1 MRTSELVDLSFAEMA
16 DKLVVKFGPARP
28 SEKLMK
34 KAVVWSGTHIHG
46 LFLDHYYLNVK
57 SFEDSVMWRELL
69 LEELRAAADRR
80 YGVS

>member
-1 MRTSELVDLSFAEMA
+1 MA

-34 KAVVWSGTHIHG
+34 RAIVWSGTNMHG
-46 LFLDHYYLNVK
+46 LFLAHYYLNVK
-57 SFEDSVMWRELL
+57 SFEDSVIWRELL

-80 YGVS
+80 YGQG

>member
-1 MRTSELVDLSFAEMA
+1 MVDLSFAEMA

-34 KAVVWSGTHIHG
+34 RAIVWSGTNMHG
-46 LFLDHYYLNVK
+46 LFLAHYYLNVK
-57 SFEDSVMWRELL
+57 SFEDSVIWRELL

-80 YGVS
+80 YGQG